1 MIGSL
6 CTFGFDSIRCIG
18 PAVMASNGSH
28 CYRFGPYR
36 LDATDRLLYKGAEH
50 VPLPPKVFDTL
61 LLFVTS
67 SGRVLTKEEMLRQL
81 WPDTFVED
89 GTLAQYISQLRKVLG
104 ENGRWVENLP
114 RRGYRFTTDIE
125 ECSSET
131 AEAEFVAP
139 ELTGPATGWPT
150 RPVGRLRIAVV
161 AVALL
166 IAALAAGWWYLH
178 RPEPI
183 QSIAVLPFVNLNGDS
198 RFDYISDGLTEE
210 LTHNLMRLHG
220 LSVAA
225 RTSAFQFR
233 GRNEDVRTIGQR
245 LNVAGLLEGSVRV
258 DRNRVRVAAR
268 LVNARSGHH
277 VWADTFEGSLDDLF
291 TIQQQIGSA
300 TLRRLGRVDRLP
312 DATPPRREG
321 FLRYLQGRYFLAKGR
336 PETFRKAADS
346 FQAVIA
352 EDPGYARAHSGL
364 ADTYY
369 RWALWESFA
378 PAEAFAAA
386 RRTAERAI
394 ALDETLAEAHAS
406 LANIKFQYDWDFVA
420 AEREFRRSIVLDPNR
435 ADTWHWF
442 SHLLTAIGR
451 FSESEEATRK
461 AIALEPFDLPSQN
474 HLGWCYYFTGD
485 YDRSIEQHRRVLE
498 LDPVHGQTRLLLG
511 RALLQRG
518 LHREAVEQ
526 LGRNL
531 DLSPDSPE
539 RLAALAQA
547 YAVSGATEKAEDL
560 LERLLALAKQKYVSA
575 YSIATVYAALER
587 KPEAL
592 AYLQKAVAERSSRV
606 VELKYEPIFS
616 SLRGEPSFD
625 SLLKRIGL

>member
-1 MIGSL
+1 
-6 CTFGFDSIRCIG
+6 
-18 PAVMASNGSH
+18 MASNGSH

-36 LDATDRLLYKGAEH
+36 LDAADRLLYKGADH

-67 SGRVLTKEEMLRQL
+67 SGRVLPKDEMLRQL

-104 ENGRWVENLP
+104 DNGHWVENLP
-114 RRGYRFTTDIE
+114 RRGYRFTAAVE
-125 ECSSET
+125 ECPPDAAEPAAELAAPAVGSSIK
-131 AEAEFVAP
+131 
-139 ELTGPATGWPT
+139 T
-150 RPVGRLRIAVV
+150 RPAGLVTRLRMA
-161 AVALL
+161 AVAAGLL
-166 IAALAAGWWYLH
+166 IPALAAAWYFS
-178 RPEPI
+178 RPESI
-183 QSIAVLPFVNLNGDS
+183 RSIAVLPFVNLSGDS

-210 LTHNLMRLHG
+210 LTHSLMRLPG
-220 LSVAA
+220 LAVAA

-245 LNVAGLLEGSVRV
+245 LNVTGVLEGSVRF
-258 DRNRVRVAAR
+258 DRKRVRVTAR
-268 LVNARSGHH
+268 LVHARSGHH
-277 VWADTFEGSLDDLF
+277 VWADTFEGSVDDLL

-300 TLRRLGRVDRLP
+300 AVRRLGQSIRLP
-312 DATPPRREG
+312 DATVPKREVS
-321 FLRYLQGRYFLAKGR
+321 LSYLQGRYFLAKGR
-336 PETFRKAADS
+336 PETFRKAAEY
-346 FQAVIA
+346 FQKVIA

-369 RWALWESFA
+369 RWALWESFV
-378 PAEAFAAA
+378 PTEAFAAA
-386 RRTAERAI
+386 RRAAEQAI

-406 LANIKFQYDWDFVA
+406 LANIKFQYDWDYAA
-420 AEREFRRSIVLDPNR
+420 AEREFRRSIALDPNR

-451 FSESEEATRK
+451 FAESEEASKK

-485 YDRSIEQHRRVLE
+485 YDRSIAQHRRVLE

-518 LHREAVEQ
+518 LHAEAVEQ
-526 LGRNL
+526 LRRNL
-531 DLSPDSPE
+531 DLSPESPE
-539 RLAALAQA
+539 RLAVLAQA
-547 YAVSGATEKAEDL
+547 YAVSGATEQADEVLD
-560 LERLLALAKQKYVSA
+560 RLLALARQRYVSA
-575 YSIATVYAALER
+575 YSIATVYAALGR
-587 KPEAL
+587 RSEAL

-606 VELKYEPIFS
+606 VEMKYEPIFS
-616 SLRGEPSFD
+616 SLQGEPSFS
-625 SLLKRIGL
+625 SLLKRMGL